1 MGPYYELLA
10 LLEHRTQ
17 SDYMIKES
25 FKAKNY
31 RKEIGEVMDN
41 DTCDYFNK

>member
-1 MGPYYELLA
+1 
-10 LLEHRTQ
+10 
-17 SDYMIKES
+17 MIKES

-31 RKEIGEVMDN
+31 RKEIGEVLDK